1 MILLRMPHRTAIA
14 LIAAFLLLSGTA
26 MARAQAALLMEE
38 PYGFFGTLNPTGHNA
53 LYFQRICAETPISL
67 RRCQPGELGVVIARY
82 QGISGYDWI
91 AVPLI
96 PYLYSV
102 QDVEDVPVHVDR
114 AMVRRMRDRY
124 HEAHLLSL
132 GDDLSAGGFMYGG
145 WTELL
150 GASYQRRIFA
160 FRFVTTKEQDD
171 GLIQRLNAAPNL
183 SHFDLLSN
191 NCADFARKV
200 LNQYFPG
207 SFSRNLFPDAGV
219 TTPKQIAHKLV
230 RYARKHPETQL
241 TIFEIP
247 QIPGYRHHSGSN
259 KGVDESLATSAYAIP
274 IVLAS
279 PYLAVGLTID
289 YLVRGRFKLLPK
301 RPYILSPQT
310 MTVLAHPSLP
320 MPNLPDSVAAANS
333 GPAEQPEETDFRVP
347 GTAGLVSTD
356 AGSTKTKE
364 SSLQESKVSHE

>member
-1 MILLRMPHRTAIA
+1 VIPLRLLHRTAFA
-14 LIAAFLLLSGTA
+14 LLATLIFSSGSA
-26 MARAQAALLMEE
+26 MAHAQAALLMEE

-53 LYFQRICAETPISL
+53 IYFQRICAETPTAL

-102 QDVEDVPVHVDR
+102 QTAEDVPVRVDR
-114 AMVRRMRDRY
+114 PMVRRLRDRY
-124 HEAHLLSL
+124 HEAHLLGL
-132 GDDLSAGGFMYGG
+132 GENLSPGNFLHGG

-160 FRFVTTKEQDD
+160 FRFLTTEEQDD
-171 GLIQRLNAAPNL
+171 ALIQHFNDAPNI
-183 SHFDLLSN
+183 SHFHLLSN

-207 SFSRNLFPDAGV
+207 SFARSFFPDAGV

-230 RYARKHPETQL
+230 RYARKHPEAQL

-247 QIPGYRHHSGSN
+247 QIPGYRRHSGSN

-274 IVLAS
+274 IVLTN

-301 RPYILSPQT
+301 RPYVLSPQT

-320 MPNLPDSVAAANS
+320 MPDLPEPTTTADSS
-333 GPAEQPEETDFRVP
+333 PSPQPKGTDFGVP
-347 GTAGLVSTD
+347 ASSERVSTD
-356 AGSTKTKE
+356 AGPAKTKE
-364 SSLQESKVSHE
+364 SGLQESKVSHE